1 MPPHKLLLATRNKG
15 KIEEFRR
22 ILDEIAAGGIELI
35 GLDQFP
41 ELPDVDETGKTF
53 EENALL
59 KARQMC
65 AASGIAAIA
74 DDSGL
79 CVDFLNGDPGI
90 FSARWS
96 GKHGDDQANTEKVL
110 RQLTGVPDEKRSA
123 HFTCVA
129 ALALPDGRTHVEEGK
144 FEGWILRQPV
154 GEHGFGYDPIFRPE
168 GYAISSAQM
177 SAHEKDAISHR
188 GKSLRAIAPHVITML
203 NSLG

>member
-1 MPPHKLLLATRNKG
+1 MSPHRLLLATRNKG
-15 KIEEFRR
+15 KIAEFRR
-22 ILDEIAAGGIELI
+22 ILEEIAAGQIELV

-41 ELPDVDETGKTF
+41 NLRDVAETGSTF

-59 KARQMC
+59 KAREMC

-79 CVDFLNGDPGI
+79 CVDFLNGEPGI
-90 FSARWS
+90 YSARWS
-96 GKHGDDQANTEKVL
+96 GVHGDDAANTLKVL
-110 RQLTGVPDEKRSA
+110 NSLTDVPDEKRGA

-129 ALALPDGRTHVEEGK
+129 ALALPDGRTHTEEAN
-144 FEGWILRQPV
+144 FDGWILREPV

-168 GYAISSAQM
+168 GYEISSAQM
-177 SAHEKDAISHR
+177 SAEAKDAISHR
-188 GKSLRAIAPHVITML
+188 GKSLRAIAPHVISLL